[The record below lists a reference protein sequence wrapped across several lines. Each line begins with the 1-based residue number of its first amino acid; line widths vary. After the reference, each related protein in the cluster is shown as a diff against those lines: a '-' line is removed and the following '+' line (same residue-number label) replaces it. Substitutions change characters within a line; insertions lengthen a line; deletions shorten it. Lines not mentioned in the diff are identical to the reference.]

1 MAKKVFELTINSRPD
16 ASGKIWAM
24 IQDRQGE
31 HYAGH
36 IARYV
41 ESNSG
46 GRIKAAFEARCFVGV
61 VSDSIT
67 SLVHAVS
74 EWCTGN
80 PYSAQFIRADR
91 MGYIDAAA
99 GVVANDVGPVL
110 YFWIDSGENDSEIPS
125 NTEEV

>member
-16 ASGKIWAM
+16 ARGKIWAM

-46 GRIKAAFEARCFVGV
+46 GRMKASLEARCFVGV

-67 SLVHAVS
+67 FLVRAVS

-80 PYSAQFIRADR
+80 PYSAQFMRADPV
-91 MGYIDAAA
+91 GYIDAAA

-110 YFWIDSGENDSEIPS
+110 YFCIHSGEDDSERVP
-125 NTEEV
+125 TPV